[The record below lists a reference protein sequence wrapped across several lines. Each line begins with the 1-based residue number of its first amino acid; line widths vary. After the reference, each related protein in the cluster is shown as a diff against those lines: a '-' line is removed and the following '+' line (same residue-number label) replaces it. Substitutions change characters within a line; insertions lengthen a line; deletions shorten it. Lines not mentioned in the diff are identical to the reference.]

1 MTSMNKMKCGV
12 WTSLLKARDSS
23 ITLKFYARFQLHVRR
38 MSVCVCM
45 WFSKLLRLA
54 VCNCV

>member
-1 MTSMNKMKCGV
+1 MTMTSIKMKRGV

-23 ITLKFYARFQLHVRR
+23 ITINPQLHVRR

-54 VCNCV
+54 LCVHV